1 MPTKLQTGFT
11 LVELIIV
18 VAIISILASI
28 AIPAYNGYVETSKR
42 SDAQASL
49 MALAIAQEKY
59 RASNPKYG
67 SLSAAVNESAAVNDL
82 SGYGVTALSKSEY
95 YSLASSPVSGSEGK
109 EFTATATAKFKDEE
123 GAEISINQDGP
134 SGTLSCWGKN

>member
-1 MPTKLQTGFT
+1 MPRKLQTGFT

-59 RASNPKYG
+59 RASNPTYTTVIG
-67 SLSAAVNESAAVNDL
+67 ELNGVSSASE
-82 SGYGVTALSKSEY
+82 SGYYALAVTA
-95 YSLASSPVSGSEGK
+95 ASGAT
-109 EFTATATAKFKDEE
+109 FTATATPD
-123 GAEISINQDGP
+123 GWTDSNGNCSPMSINQDGP
-134 SGTLSCWGKN
+134 TGTLSCWGR

>member
-1 MPTKLQTGFT
+1 MPRKLQTGFT

-59 RASNPKYG
+59 RASNPTYTTVITDLNG
-67 SLSAAVNESAAVNDL
+67 VSSASE
-82 SGYGVTALSKSEY
+82 SGYYTLAVTA
-95 YSLASSPVSGSEGK
+95 ASGAT
-109 EFTATATAKFKDEE
+109 FTATATPD
-123 GAEISINQDGP
+123 GWTDSNGNCSPMSINQDGP
-134 SGTLSCWGKN
+134 SGTLSCWGR

>member
-1 MPTKLQTGFT
+1 MPRKLQTGFT

-28 AIPAYNGYVETSKR
+28 PIPAYNDYVKVSKR

-59 RASNPKYG
+59 RASNPTYG
-67 SLSAAVNESAAVNDL
+67 VLVGGTNNL
-82 SGYGVTALSKSEY
+82 SGYGITFLSESGYYNLESE
-95 YSLASSPVSGSEGK
+95 PVLGKEGK
-109 EFTATATAKFKDEE
+109 EFTAKATANFLEDGDSDECE
-123 GAEISINQDGP
+123 TISINQEGP
-134 SGTLSCWGKN
+134 VGTTCWGR

>member
-1 MPTKLQTGFT
+1 MPRKLQTGFT

-28 AIPAYNGYVETSKR
+28 AIPAYNGYIETSKR

-59 RASNPKYG
+59 RATNPTYTTVIG
-67 SLSAAVNESAAVNDL
+67 DLNGVSSASE
-82 SGYGVTALSKSEY
+82 SGYYTLAVTA
-95 YSLASSPVSGSEGK
+95 ASGAT
-109 EFTATATAKFKDEE
+109 FTATATPDDWTDSN
-123 GAEISINQDGP
+123 GNCSPMSINQDGP
-134 SGTLSCWGKN
+134 TGTLSCWGR